1 LNRRVSAYHLPV
13 HRLASALAVS
23 LAITTAGAVA
33 DEVPQPSRGDAID
46 PARQQAPDP
55 TRGDTYD
62 GRAPDPSAGE
72 GALWVPR
79 VLLFP
84 VRALFLAFEPP
95 AQYATE
101 LEQRHH
107 LYLHVRDLST
117 SRDGLIGVRPEV
129 QYSLDFRPSF
139 GLRFFDDRAFGYET
153 TVNALAMGGP
163 GTARGEIW
171 ARPTPFSWPV
181 QVAFGSVYDRRNDR
195 LFAGIDN
202 TVPVQYGQLG
212 PSRYQ
217 SDNLDVDATVG
228 FRLAAPLTL
237 SVAGAF
243 GWKRFGNGYAL
254 SGDPP
259 IEDVYCVRGSNG
271 DCFRGTINPLLV
283 PGFIEGTRFFRG
295 SAALTLD
302 LRDSPSH
309 STVGF
314 LLTAAADY
322 SHGIGSDT
330 SSYFRLYG
338 AATLP
343 INLWAH
349 RNVLLF
355 RFSTEAA
362 AAVGDAIIPFSEL
375 PTLGGS
381 DDLRGFRYQLFH
393 GHTSILATAEYRFP
407 IWMWMDAAVFVDY
420 GGVFQQW
427 YGGIG
432 ASRMQPDL
440 GAALRLFGRDRF
452 YLRLQLAYGWGEGWR
467 FTLSTLNWP

>member
-1 LNRRVSAYHLPV
+1 VK
-13 HRLASALAVS
+13 RLASALAVS
-23 LAITTAGAVA
+23 IAFTSGVAVA
-33 DEVPQPSRGDAID
+33 DEAAAPARDATQDPTRGQAPDPSRGD
-46 PARQQAPDP
+46 
-55 TRGDTYD
+55 TYS
-62 GRAPDPSAGE
+62 GRAVTPSSGE

-79 VLLFP
+79 ILLFP
-84 VRALFLAFEPP
+84 VRALFLVFEPP
-95 AQYATE
+95 AKWTTE

-107 LYLHVRDLST
+107 LYLHFHDLTT
-117 SRDGLIGVRPEV
+117 SRDGLIGVRPEA
-129 QYSLDFRPSF
+129 QWSLDFRPAF
-139 GLRFFDDRAFGYET
+139 GLSFFDDRAFGYET
-153 TVNALAMGGP
+153 SLHALAMGGP
-163 GTARGEIW
+163 DVVRGEIW
-171 ARPTPFSWPV
+171 TRPTPFSWPV

-195 LFAGIDN
+195 LFAGVDN

-217 SDNLDVDATVG
+217 SDNVDVDATVG
-228 FRLAAPLTL
+228 FRVGPPLTFTIG
-237 SVAGAF
+237 GAF
-243 GWKRFGNGYAL
+243 GWRQFGNGEGL

-259 IEDVYCVRGSNG
+259 IESVYCLRNEKGA
-271 DCFRGTINPLLV
+271 CLPGTIDPLLV
-283 PGFIEGTRFFRG
+283 PGFIQGTRFFRG
-295 SAALTLD
+295 TAALTLD

-314 LLTAAADY
+314 LLTVAGDY

-330 SSYFRLYG
+330 SSYFRIHG

-349 RNVLLF
+349 RHVLLF
-355 RFSTEAA
+355 RLGTEAA
-362 AAVGDAIIPFSEL
+362 AAVGDAIIPFTEL
-375 PTLGGS
+375 PTLGGA

-393 GHTSILATAEYRFP
+393 GHSSLIGTAEYRFP
-407 IWMWMDAAVFVDY
+407 VWMWMDAAVFVDY

-427 YGGIG
+427 YAGIG

-452 YLRLQLAYGWGEGWR
+452 YLRMQVAYGWGEGWR